1 VPADTSAG
9 TGVVSRVPLLALCVT
24 EITSWGVL
32 YYAFPVLAQ
41 DITRDTGWSSAT
53 ITAAFSAGLV
63 MAAVVGI
70 PVGRALDRHG
80 PRVLMTGGSAL
91 AVLAVMAV
99 AAAPN
104 LWSFAAAW
112 LLAGV
117 AMSAVLY
124 QPAFAALT
132 RYHAPHHLGALTTLT
147 LVAGLASTVFAPLT
161 DALSAHLSW
170 RGVYLVLAVVLAVV
184 TVPLHLL
191 ALRRPWPPPP
201 ERAPDRP
208 GRPHDRTRA
217 GVSATVRSR
226 PFLLLTAAL
235 TLSAVAMYAVVINL
249 IPLLTSRGA
258 TSGTAAWALGLGGV
272 GQVTGRLG
280 YGPLVRR
287 TSVRART
294 VWILALS
301 AATTAALATIPGPVP
316 LLIAVAFLAGATRGI
331 ATLLQATAVSDR
343 WGTASYGALSGILAA
358 PITTATAVSP
368 FVGAALA
375 AGLGGYPRMFLVLT
389 IAAGLAALLAVGTAP
404 ARTSGRRPS
413 VPRPTRPTPASP
425 RKNQE

>member
-1 VPADTSAG
+1 MGRGTPATGTAADTSAA
-9 TGVVSRVPLLALCVT
+9 VSRVPLLALCVT

-32 YYAFPVLAQ
+32 YYAFPVLAPA
-41 DITRDTGWSSAT
+41 ITRDTGWSTAA
-53 ITAAFSAGLV
+53 ITAAFSAALIV
-63 MAAVVGI
+63 AALGGV

-80 PRVLMTGGSAL
+80 PRALMTGGSVL
-91 AVLAVMAV
+91 AVLAALAV

-104 LWSFAAAW
+104 VWCFAAAW
-112 LLAGV
+112 LLAGA
-117 AMSAVLY
+117 AMAAVLY

-132 RYHAPHHLGALTTLT
+132 RYYAPRHLAALTTLT

-161 DALSAHLSW
+161 DALSSHLSW
-170 RGVYLVLAVVLAVV
+170 RGVYLVLAVVLGVV

-201 ERAPDRP
+201 GGPRGGGGHSRD
-208 GRPHDRTRA
+208 RA

-226 PFLLLTAAL
+226 PFVLLTVAL
-235 TLSAVAMYAVVINL
+235 TLSAFAMYAVMINL

-258 TSGTAAWALGLGGV
+258 GSGTAAWALGLGGI

-280 YGPLVRR
+280 YRTLARR
-287 TSVRART
+287 TGVRART

-301 AATTAALATIPGPVP
+301 AATTAALAVVPGPVA

-343 WGTASYGALSGILAA
+343 WGTTAYGALSGILAA
-358 PITTATAVSP
+358 PVTIAAAVAP
-368 FVGAALA
+368 FAGAALA
-375 AGLGGYPRMFLVLT
+375 AGLGGYPHMFVALT
-389 IAAGLAALLAVGTAP
+389 AAAVLAALLATGTAP
-404 ARTSGRRPS
+404 AGDRHRRAP
-413 VPRPTRPTPASP
+413 
-425 RKNQE
+425 